1 VPTIVVTFG
10 VVTTMIVY
18 LYKKKKNG

>member
-10 VVTTMIVY
+10 VLTTMIVY